1 MPINQETAVY
11 TSGLFVKVISYF
23 KIKLVIVFLFVIY
36 SLFFDTA
43 NNEALIALFF
53 LILGDFIFG
62 VIASYKTGIEIKSRK
77 IFRTVVK
84 TIVYFA
90 LISLAFMTEKAGLG
104 FLPIDETI
112 IGFLAAT
119 ELVSIIEN
127 VANMGY
133 AIPKKLLNRLK
144 EYTNTK

>member
-1 MPINQETAVY
+1 M
-11 TSGLFVKVISYF
+11 
-23 KIKLVIVFLFVIY
+23 
-36 SLFFDTA
+36 FFDTA